1 MAFSFNEKISDESST
16 LVVDALNLAFRWKH
30 QGRTDFRYEYERT
43 VESLATSY
51 GCRKIL
57 ITADWGSSSYRK
69 SISSEY
75 KQNRKDKIAQQSE
88 EEQMQFEDFIEEFE
102 ASMEVLKANH
112 TILRYKGV
120 EADDIAAHLVKNKEK
135 YDLGT
140 IWLISSDKDWDLL
153 IQENVNRFSYVT
165 RKEITIEN
173 WDEHYDVS
181 PEEYI
186 SLKCLTG
193 DKGDNV
199 PGIPGIGPKR
209 ALQLIKEYGDAFSI
223 YDATPIPS
231 SYKHIQALN
240 ENSEQILQNY
250 ELMDLITYC
259 DEAIGSENVLDIGR
273 ILNAA

>member
-1 MAFSFNEKISDESST
+1 M
-16 LVVDALNLAFRWKH
+16 
-30 QGRTDFRYEYERT
+30 
-43 VESLATSY
+43 
-51 GCRKIL
+51 
-57 ITADWGSSSYRK
+57 
-69 SISSEY
+69 
-75 KQNRKDKIAQQSE
+75 
-88 EEQMQFEDFIEEFE
+88 
-102 ASMEVLKANH
+102 NH

-120 EADDIAAHLVKNKEK
+120 EADDIAAHLVKNREK
-135 YDLGT
+135 YNLGT

-153 IQENVNRFSYVT
+153 IQEDVSRFSYVT
-165 RKEITIEN
+165 RKEITVET

-209 ALQLIKEYGDAFSI
+209 ALQLIREYGDAFSI

-259 DEAIGSENVLDIGR
+259 DDAIGVENVLDIGR